1 MKLLGMLKVLYGA
14 KDKGAAIVLLTIMG
28 YLYWDV
34 RAFAERKND
43 AAVTKIEEQQK
54 ATRDVDKK
62 IDKVLAVL
70 DALGGTVQDLKDSVK
85 TTEDRVWKIGRDVYV
100 IKKQT
105 N

>member
-1 MKLLGMLKVLYGA
+1 MKLLGMLKVLYNA
-14 KDKGAAIVLLTIMG
+14 KDKGAVIVLLAIIG
-28 YLYWDV
+28 FVYYDV
-34 RAFAERKND
+34 KAFAEKKND
-43 AAVTKIEEQQK
+43 AAVTKIEKQAT
-54 ATRDVDKK
+54 ATRQVDKK
-62 IDKVLAVL
+62 IDKVLAML